1 MNKKKIV
8 LFGASLALACSLAF
22 APSHAFGVFADDSE
36 ESQPIASS
44 EDSQEVAPEVSSQE
58 PKEDSS
64 DKALPYLIK
73 EAHIRYRNSEE
84 ESYAEGDSKIGVYY
98 LSADGWNEDDAPIVM
113 TIKGNVSTKIESKVL
128 YIYEYRPTKVTFNGE
143 IIPQREDKTYVL
155 ERPAEKGEY
164 DLSIDFTKT
173 LIVNPTELV
182 SINWESLLTVQN
194 LMTIGAWVLLFIAI
208 IAMYLINMRYKK
220 RGSTTL
226 EEVQKALGAQINDT
240 FGEQV
245 AKQVND
251 MLNAVVAPSYDAI
264 VKKVSFVDQNVSTLI
279 RCLLVMQE
287 NTPEARLAV
296 TEYLA
301 QLDKSNDEQAEQV
314 RQLIQ
319 NEMDK
324 YKAEQE
330 AKKAKEQAQLK
341 AVEEA
346 AKQNEQWK
354 SKAES
359 SKTSDTDGSA
369 DGGVDAGYDGT
380 SI

>member
-22 APSHAFGVFADDSE
+22 VPSHAVGVFAEDSSESEPIVSSSDSQEIPAESSSE
-36 ESQPIASS
+36 ESA
-44 EDSQEVAPEVSSQE
+44 QE
-58 PKEDSS
+58 PSE
-64 DKALPYLIK
+64 KAYLYSIK
-73 EAHIRYRNSEE
+73 DAHIRYRNSEE
-84 ESYAEGDSKIGVYY
+84 ESYAEGDAKIGLYY
-98 LSADGWNEDDAPIVM
+98 LSADGWNDEEEPIVM

-128 YIYEYRPTKVTFNGE
+128 YIYEYRPTRVSFNGNV
-143 IIPQREDKTYVL
+143 IPQREDKTYVL
-155 ERPAEKGEY
+155 EKPAEEGEY
-164 DLSIDFTKT
+164 DLAIDFTKT
-173 LIVNPTELV
+173 LIVNPTELA

-208 IAMYLINMRYKK
+208 IAMYMLNVHYKK

-226 EEVQKALGAQINDT
+226 QEVQSTLVAQIKES

-245 AKQVND
+245 AAQVNEF
-251 MLNAVVAPSYDAI
+251 LKTVVAPSYDAI
-264 VKKVSFVDQNVSTLI
+264 VNRVSCTDQNVTTLI

-287 NTPEARLAV
+287 GTPEARLAV
-296 TEYLA
+296 TGYLA
-301 QLDKSNDEQAEQV
+301 KLDQSNDEQAAQV
-314 RQLIQ
+314 RQIIQ

-330 AKKAKEQAQLK
+330 AKKAKEEAQLK

-346 AKQNEQWK
+346 AKVNEEWK
-354 SKAES
+354 NKAEA
-359 SKTSDTDGSA
+359 SKTSDTDDSA